1 MAGDNDVQEEATRFG
16 DSAPLRVPSGDSR
29 ALMLLVGSVE
39 EASVGSV
46 VVDAGGGGSGLSSP
60 LCKAAG

>member
-39 EASVGSV
+39 ASVGSV